1 MGQVSTDFN
10 HSVVLPSPLPR
21 LYLLARV
28 SRRLWKSAV
37 KTELV
42 PRGYAYSV
50 HYTVLF
56 HNQGGYYS
64 NLIYILQ
71 AFDLPLSCH
80 TDGLIGRGTM
90 HMCVC
95 LVA

>member
-42 PRGYAYSV
+42 PCGYAYSV

-56 HNQGGYYS
+56 HNQGG
-64 NLIYILQ
+64 
-71 AFDLPLSCH
+71 
-80 TDGLIGRGTM
+80 
-90 HMCVC
+90 
-95 LVA
+95 